1 MGALYWRAPTEAELV
16 GTGLKAKHFT
26 APEVELWPECALP
39 ITIYSR
45 VSTQWRGSAGG
56 LIGLDY
62 QEVHRELDRE
72 GLQGDRR
79 EEVMAGI
86 RVIEVEAMAR
96 LMEG

>member
-1 MGALYWRAPTEAELV
+1 M
-16 GTGLKAKHFT
+16 
-26 APEVELWPECALP
+26 P

-45 VSTQWRGSAGG
+45 VSTQWRSSAGG

-72 GLQGDRR
+72 GLEGDRR

-86 RVIEVEAMAR
+86 RVIEAAALAHFAEASK
-96 LMEG
+96 

>member
-16 GTGLKAKHFT
+16 GTGLKAKHFA
-26 APEVELWPECALP
+26 APEVELWPECVLP

-45 VSTQWRGSAGG
+45 VSTQWRSSAGG

-72 GLQGDRR
+72 GLKGDRR

-96 LMEG
+96 LMER